1 MYFLKSRKDSNFW
14 RFGWH
19 FLFAF
24 LILVSVILGGIGW
37 CVRQSSESAGTTLLT
52 VGICL
57 GILSIVYAVF
67 SGLLLALEIV
77 RSLKTNGE
85 KLDNSAEMLARQNT
99 LLAQISQG
107 VRLSDTA
114 KEIVFRDA
122 EQMELGEAALNKL
135 HQHDFEDAEA
145 MVAAMAE
152 QPKYRE
158 LSLRLKRMADKYR
171 SATEEG
177 RINQVVAHIEE
188 LFEQNLWAQAT
199 VQIENFI
206 KTFPH
211 SDKAKSMPARLRERK
226 DQHKRELLADWDQAI
241 RNKDTDHGLEVLKEL
256 DLYLTPAEA
265 LALQESAATVFR
277 TKLHNLGVDFSV
289 AVTEKNWRKAF
300 ELGKDIVLNFPNS
313 RMAAEIRSKMD
324 ILQERANA
332 TVKEHAGV

>member
-1 MYFLKSRKDSNFW
+1 MYFLKSRKDSTFW

-24 LILVSVILGGIGW
+24 LILVSVILVGIGW
-37 CVRQSSESAGTTLLT
+37 CVRQSSEGAGALLLT
-52 VGICL
+52 GGIGL
-57 GILSIVYAVF
+57 GILSVVYAVF
-67 SGLLLALEIV
+67 AGLLLTFEIV

-85 KLDNSAEMLARQNT
+85 KLDNSAEMLTRQST
-99 LLAQISQG
+99 LLFQISQG

-114 KEIVFRDA
+114 KEIVFRDD

-145 MVAAMAE
+145 MIAAMAE

-158 LSLRLKRMADKYR
+158 LASRLKRMAEKYR
-171 SATEEG
+171 SATEDG

-188 LFEQNLWAQAT
+188 LFEQYLWAQAA

-211 SDKAKSMPARLRERK
+211 SDKAKTMPARLRERK
-226 DQHKRELLADWDQAI
+226 DRHKRELLADWDMAI
-241 RNKDTDHGLEVLKEL
+241 RNKDTDRGLEILKEL

-289 AVTEKNWRKAF
+289 AVTEKNWRTAF
-300 ELGKDIVLNFPNS
+300 ELGKEIVLGFPNS

-324 ILQERANA
+324 ILQERAHA
-332 TVKEHAGV
+332 ETKEGVGA